1 MFRSLLRAKYKAEDY
16 LSTSYSRSKKVSTTS
31 EDSNET
37 PPSPPS
43 PARESREERERRE
56 EREERERER
65 QEKQESEEQEREER
79 NREER
84 KREEQKR
91 EEQKR
96 EEQKREKQKRLGQE
110 EETPP
115 APLRLDPG
123 HALPNTIS
131 SCTLPVSRKL
141 VDLKQPE
148 PTFISRKSL
157 PDNFN
162 STNVFTTNSEKK
174 WSVGSRTT
182 VIPTQSPQ
190 RPRPSELSF
199 ATSSPF
205 KTHTVVLDQGQLL
218 NKKNSVFKVNSA
230 EIMNM
235 TDNKINTD
243 DIEDEVNVKER
254 ATIFGPRKAAES
266 KVLRSQHHPSICP
279 NAILSQ
285 VRTVSVSSSVPTSV
299 SLNKTRKFS
308 EGSHHPPSPSKI
320 KNMAALFEQKN

>member
-1 MFRSLLRAKYKAEDY
+1 M
-16 LSTSYSRSKKVSTTS
+16 STTS

-43 PARESREERERRE
+43 PARESREERERRG

-65 QEKQESEEQEREER
+65 QEKQESEEHE
-79 NREER
+79 
-84 KREEQKR
+84 REEQKR
-91 EEQKR
+91 KEQKR

-115 APLRLDPG
+115 APLRQDPG
-123 HALPNTIS
+123 HPLPNTIS

-162 STNVFTTNSEKK
+162 STNMFTTNSEKK
-174 WSVGSRTT
+174 WSVGSRAT

-254 ATIFGPRKAAES
+254 ATLFGPRKAAES
-266 KVLRSQHHPSICP
+266 KVLLSQHQPSLCP
-279 NAILSQ
+279 NSILSQ
-285 VRTVSVSSSVPTSV
+285 VRTVSVSASVPTSV